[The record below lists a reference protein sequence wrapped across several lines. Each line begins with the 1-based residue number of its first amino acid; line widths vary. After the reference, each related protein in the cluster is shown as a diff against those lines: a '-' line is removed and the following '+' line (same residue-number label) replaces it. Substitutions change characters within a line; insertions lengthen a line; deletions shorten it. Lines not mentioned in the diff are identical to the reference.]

1 MTTELLFSLIAGGM
15 LYVLVP
21 GPATLAALNY
31 SATSGRFATAKFLAA
46 HLLGD
51 LVWSILAILAI
62 IGVSRLGPGLFDA
75 LGVVCGLY
83 LIWLGAKALRA
94 KESGSIAIGGDPVR
108 VGLIFGLTNPKA
120 YPFALAMFTALIG
133 RFGDAVA
140 AASLPG
146 VLAAVFVGFVLADLI
161 VVAWTGLAP
170 IRRAFARHGRIVAR
184 ATGILFI
191 LFGAKS
197 LHDALSSS
205 ARRS

>member
-31 SATSGRFATAKFLAA
+31 SATLGRFATAKFLAA

-83 LIWLGAKALRA
+83 LVWLGFNVLRA
-94 KESGSIAIGGDPVR
+94 KEAGSMSLAGNPIR

-133 RFGDAVA
+133 RFGDTVA

-191 LFGAKS
+191 LFGAKT

-205 ARRS
+205 ARRT

>member
-31 SATSGRFATAKFLAA
+31 SATLGRGACAKFLAA

-62 IGVSRLGPGLFDA
+62 IGVSRLGAGLFDA
-75 LGVVCGLY
+75 LGVACGLY
-83 LIWLGAKALRA
+83 LIWLGAKILRGNGA
-94 KESGSIAIGGDPVR
+94 GSISTVGDPVR
-108 VGLIFGLTNPKA
+108 VGFIFGLTNPKA

-133 RFGDAVA
+133 RFGDSIAD
-140 AASLPG
+140 ASLPS

>member
-31 SATSGRFATAKFLAA
+31 SAALGRFATAKFLAA

-51 LVWSILAILAI
+51 LFWSILAILAI
-62 IGVSRLGPGLFDA
+62 IGVSRLGPGLFDV

-94 KESGSIAIGGDPVR
+94 KESGSVAIGGDPVR
-108 VGLIFGLTNPKA
+108 VGLIFGVTNPKA
-120 YPFALAMFTALIG
+120 YPFALAMFTALI
-133 RFGDAVA
+133 
-140 AASLPG
+140 
-146 VLAAVFVGFVLADLI
+146 AAVFVGFVLADLI